1 MCPQL
6 NFSLAEYVP
15 VTPVTSYTRKCDG
28 KKGGVEKDK
37 GLNRYVTFYI
47 LMYDH
52 INPINPWSLRSYKGG
67 LCK

>member
-37 GLNRYVTFYI
+37 GLN
-47 LMYDH
+47 
-52 INPINPWSLRSYKGG
+52 
-67 LCK
+67 